1 MYLKGLGVPQDYQKA
16 VYWFKKSAEQDY
28 PLAEINL
35 ALIYQYGLGVPQDS
49 QEALYWYNKAM
60 AHKNKIQWFNLNE

>member
-1 MYLKGLGVPQDYQKA
+1 MPKNYDEAL
-16 VYWFKKSAEQDY
+16 YWIEKSAEQGD
-28 PLAEINL
+28 AVGEDNL
-35 ALIYQYGLGVPQDS
+35 GFMYLKGLGVPQDS

>member
-1 MYLKGLGVPQDYQKA
+1 M
-16 VYWFKKSAEQDY
+16 
-28 PLAEINL
+28 
-35 ALIYQYGLGVPQDS
+35 YQYGLGVPQDS